1 MWSVAVMVL
10 VLGINEPIHTHE
22 INKWHS
28 SQAECE
34 MWLEQE
40 GPRIGFQITKE
51 FGRFTFEGETRTMR
65 GYIAQCKKFLN
76 I

>member
-10 VLGINEPIHTHE
+10 VLGINEPIHTYE
-22 INKWHS
+22 TNKWHS

-34 MWLEQE
+34 MWLEQQ
-40 GPRIGFQITKE
+40 GPRIGFQIAKE

-65 GYIAQCKKFLN
+65 GYIAQCKEFLN